1 MTKARNIADLLDAN
15 GDVKTASLDNVPA
28 SNDASALTT
37 GTLNNA
43 RLPSNISDGGTEGT
57 KIATG
62 TTAQRGSTTGQIR
75 FNSTTGLAE
84 YYTGTAFKSIDSPP
98 TVSSIDVTEVA
109 SDGGGN
115 QTIVITGSGFGSG
128 AIVTFVGN
136 AGTNFNASTV
146 TVDSTTQI
154 TAVAPKAS
162 FLNAQEPYG
171 VKVQNTSGLSATL
184 ASQINVDSSPSWS
197 TASGSLG
204 SFFDS
209 TRSGISVSATAT
221 DSDGDTIV
229 YSVQSGSLPSG
240 LSLNTSSGAITGTA
254 NAVGSDTTSSF
265 TLRATANSKTADRAF
280 TITINAPVST
290 TYSYTGSNQTFTVP
304 TGVNSFV
311 VDIKG
316 AGGGSQGGAGA
327 GGTSGRTQGTRTAS
341 AGQSYIVI
349 VGEKGKLTSGTS
361 FGGGGGYNQG
371 NGNGGGGGG
380 LSGIFLTSY
389 THGNSV
395 AIAGG
400 GGGGAYGG
408 NSGGHGGGS
417 SGNGGSHGS
426 VGGSQS
432 SGGSGQGGGSSGSAL
447 QGGATSGNG
456 NGGAGGGGYYGGGG
470 GAEGGTDTSGAGG
483 SGYIGGL
490 ESGATTTTG
499 AGVSANNNGSVVISY

>member
-1 MTKARNIADLLDAN
+1 MAQTKVRFDRAVEGATNIVD
-15 GDVKTASLDNVPA
+15 S
-28 SNDASALTT
+28 
-37 GTLNNA
+37 
-43 RLPSNISDGGTEGT
+43 GTEGT
-57 KIATG
+57 KVAAG
-62 TTAQRGSTTGQIR
+62 TTAQRGSTAGQIR

-84 YYTGTAFKSIDSPP
+84 YYDGTAFKSIDSPP

-115 QTIVITGSGFGSG
+115 QTIVITGSGFASG
-128 AIVTFVGN
+128 ATVTFVGN

-146 TVDSTTQI
+146 TVDSATQI
-154 TAVAPKAS
+154 TAVAPQSS

-171 VKVQNTSGLSATL
+171 VKVTNVSGLSATL
-184 ASQINVDSSPSWS
+184 SSQINVDSSPSWT

-204 SFFDS
+204 TFFDS
-209 TRSGISVSATAT
+209 TRTGISVSATAT
-221 DSDGDTIV
+221 DGDGDTIT

-240 LSLNTSSGAITGTA
+240 LSLNSSTGAITGTA
-254 NAVGSDTTSSF
+254 TAVGSDTTSSF

-280 TITINAPVST
+280 SITIKAPVST

-304 TGVNSFV
+304 AGITAFT

-316 AGGGSQGGAGA
+316 AGGGNQNSAGTGGSG
-327 GGTSGRTQGTRTAS
+327 GRTQGTRTAT

-349 VGEKGKLTSGTS
+349 VGQRGEVNTTGSS
-361 FGGGGGYNQG
+361 FGGGGYYTAG

-389 THGNSV
+389 THANSV

-400 GGGGAYGG
+400 GGGGGLGA
-408 NSGGHGGGS
+408 SGGHGGGTN
-417 SGNGGSHGS
+417 GNNGSHGA

-432 SGGSGQGGGSSGSAL
+432 SGGAGGGGGSGSAL
-447 QGGATSGNG
+447 QGGSASGNG

-470 GAEGGTDTSGAGG
+470 GSEGSTDTSGAGG

-490 ESGATTTTG
+490 QSGATTTTG
-499 AGVSANNNGSVVISY
+499 AGASNNTSGSVVISY